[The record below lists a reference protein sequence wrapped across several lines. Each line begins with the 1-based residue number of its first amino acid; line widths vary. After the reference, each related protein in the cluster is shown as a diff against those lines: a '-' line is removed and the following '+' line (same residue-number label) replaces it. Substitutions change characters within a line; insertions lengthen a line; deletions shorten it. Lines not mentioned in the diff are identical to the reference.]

1 MILLDTHV
9 LVWTR
14 AASSRLSQR
23 ARLTVET
30 ADRLAISD
38 ITLWEIAMLV
48 SRGRLEL
55 DGALAPYLEDVARDV
70 DVLPIAPRVAAAVA
84 TLPDA
89 FPVRDPADRII
100 YATAAVHELPLV
112 SADSKLRE
120 WDDSVV
126 W

>member
-14 AASSRLSQR
+14 ALSARLSGH
-23 ARLTVET
+23 ARRTIQA

-55 DGALAPYLEDVARDV
+55 DGALASYLEDVARDV
-70 DVLPIAPRVAAAVA
+70 EVLPIAPRVAAAVA
-84 TLPDA
+84 ALPDA

-112 SADSKLRE
+112 SADGKLRD
-120 WDDSVV
+120 WDAAVV